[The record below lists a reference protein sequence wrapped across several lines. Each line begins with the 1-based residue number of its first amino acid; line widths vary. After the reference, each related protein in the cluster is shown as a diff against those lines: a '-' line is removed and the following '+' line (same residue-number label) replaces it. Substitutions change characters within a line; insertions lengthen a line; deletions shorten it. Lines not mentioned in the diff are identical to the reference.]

1 MVLKK
6 MKNYKIKLEIT
17 DIQGDGTCPRGHKV
31 GDVFSFPNDIGKLCQ
46 SAYNSIYPTIRVMQS
61 GGSFPWFKDPNT
73 HERCCPDPVRP
84 VVIRISREEIPET

>member
-1 MVLKK
+1 

-31 GDVFSFPNDIGKLCQ
+31 GDVFSFPDDIGKLCQ

-61 GGSFPWFKDPNT
+61 GGSFPWFKPDPNT
-73 HERCCPDPVRP
+73 HERCCPDPKRP
-84 VVIRISREEIPET
+84 VVIKISREEIPET